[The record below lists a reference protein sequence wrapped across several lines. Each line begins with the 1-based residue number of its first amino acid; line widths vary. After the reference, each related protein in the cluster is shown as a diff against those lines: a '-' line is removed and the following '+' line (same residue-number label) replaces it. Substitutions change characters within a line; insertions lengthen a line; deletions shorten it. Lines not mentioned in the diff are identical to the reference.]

1 MGYNDPSNGND
12 LQASTFEFVLRE
24 RPALMAALTD
34 QRIDTPCFFQ
44 IGSGAFE
51 VLGNVIA
58 EEQIAD
64 QEIGTIDANTA
75 RPAQSE

>member
-1 MGYNDPSNGND
+1 
-12 LQASTFEFVLRE
+12 LF
-24 RPALMAALTD
+24 
-34 QRIDTPCFFQ
+34 FFQ

-51 VLGNVIA
+51 ILGNVIA